1 MRGETPELQRAA
13 AALVALDR
21 RGFLRAAALAA
32 GAGLLPAGCSGPA
45 QRWAPPADLE
55 LRYLTPRTY
64 AVLGAAAARVV
75 GPRGGEL
82 VRTGRIDP
90 ARNTERFLARAPA
103 LAAPLRQALLVLEFG
118 FRPLIA
124 KLRPFTALGGA
135 EQDAVLA
142 DLMGSR
148 LALKRLLFN
157 GVRSVSLANFYGD
170 PASARLTR
178 YPPAAPQPGVS
189 IASALSYE
197 VELARPRSGRAVSR
211 TASEGRSPS
220 ASE

>member
-1 MRGETPELQRAA
+1 VSGDTPGLQRAA
-13 AALVALDR
+13 VALLALDR

-32 GAGLLPAGCSGPA
+32 GAGLLPAGCSGPS

-55 LRYLTPRTY
+55 LRHLTPRTY
-64 AVLGAAAARVV
+64 AVLDAAAVRIV
-75 GPRGGEL
+75 GPRGAEL
-82 VRTGRIDP
+82 VRAGRIDP

-118 FRPLIA
+118 FQPLIA
-124 KLRPFTALGGA
+124 KLRPFTALEA
-135 EQDAVLA
+135 AAQDAVLA

-170 PASARLTR
+170 PASAALTH
-178 YPPAAPQPGVS
+178 YPPGAPQPGVS

-197 VELARPRSGRAVSR
+197 VDL
-211 TASEGRSPS
+211 
-220 ASE
+220 

>member
-1 MRGETPELQRAA
+1 MRSETPDLQRAA
-13 AALVALDR
+13 AALAALDR

-32 GAGLLPAGCSGPA
+32 GAGRLPAGCSGPA

-55 LRYLTPRTY
+55 LRYLTPRSY
-64 AVLGAAAARVV
+64 AVLDAAAARIV
-75 GPRGGEL
+75 GPRGAEL
-82 VRTGRIDP
+82 IRARHIDP
-90 ARNTERFLARAPA
+90 ARNTERFLARAPT
-103 LAAPLRQALLVLEFG
+103 LAAPLRRALLLLEFG
-118 FRPLIA
+118 FQPLIA
-124 KLRPFTALGGA
+124 KLRPFTALDDTA
-135 EQDAVLA
+135 QDAVLA

-197 VELARPRSGRAVSR
+197 VDL
-211 TASEGRSPS
+211 
-220 ASE
+220 